1 MRIQTF
7 VCIQLE
13 AGERAPRLVVSGY
26 WKLQR
31 TLPVPMAGVEIKG
44 INLVKFASES
54 SAYQTRVG
62 IRMSRLARSP
72 LSRSPEPTYGFG
84 NARVHSTVYIVC
96 PRHKAYTDRWPQALS
111 GLAVAPPAQINN
123 SIDSIQR

>member
-1 MRIQTF
+1 
-7 VCIQLE
+7 
-13 AGERAPRLVVSGY
+13 
-26 WKLQR
+26 
-31 TLPVPMAGVEIKG
+31 
-44 INLVKFASES
+44 
-54 SAYQTRVG
+54 
-62 IRMSRLARSP
+62 MSRLARSP

-123 SIDSIQR
+123 SIDSIRFNASHYVVASRQRQRQRRNRIVDKNKMQITPILSSLPDPE

>member
-31 TLPVPMAGVEIKG
+31 TLCRHASANGGVEIKG

-62 IRMSRLARSP
+62 IRMSRLARSLAAVSIP
-72 LSRSPEPTYGFG
+72 RAYL
-84 NARVHSTVYIVC
+84 RV
-96 PRHKAYTDRWPQALS
+96 R
-111 GLAVAPPAQINN
+111 
-123 SIDSIQR
+123 